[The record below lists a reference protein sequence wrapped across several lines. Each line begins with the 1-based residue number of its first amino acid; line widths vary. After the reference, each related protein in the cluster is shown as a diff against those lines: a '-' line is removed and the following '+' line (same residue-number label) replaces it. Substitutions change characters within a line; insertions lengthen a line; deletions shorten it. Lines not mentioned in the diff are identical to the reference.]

1 MARRVA
7 GRLVLVVLLA
17 AHAAVAATP
26 EAGTTAPQ
34 AEAREGT
41 GAATPEARARQAV
54 ETYTR
59 ALETGDRDA
68 RLAAFRQARR
78 LFADVAAA
86 GSQSPEL
93 YTNLGNAAL
102 QSEQLGQ
109 AVLAYRRALRLEPD
123 HPRALQNLDHA
134 RALLPAW
141 VPRPEPPGLL
151 DSFFFWH
158 HTLPASMRAL
168 LGALAFAVGAL
179 LLAASLRWERPTLR
193 TLALLPGLL
202 WLGLAGSLVLDRVQS
217 DGQQAVL
224 TANEA
229 VARAADSALA
239 PAALPEP
246 LPGGTEVEVVGS
258 RSPWLRVRLANG
270 RDAWLPESSVTPI
283 AAPAG

>member
-109 AVLAYRRALRLEPD
+109 AVLAYRRALRLE
-123 HPRALQNLDHA
+123 
-134 RALLPAW
+134 PAW